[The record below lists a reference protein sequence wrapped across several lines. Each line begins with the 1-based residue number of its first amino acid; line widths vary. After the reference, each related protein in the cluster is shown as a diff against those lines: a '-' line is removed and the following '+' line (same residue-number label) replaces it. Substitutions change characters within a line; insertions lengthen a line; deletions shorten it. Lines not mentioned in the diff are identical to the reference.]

1 MTQAIM
7 IQPRPCSL
15 VQNVMIQPKPCTLS
29 HTIMIEPKH
38 MITDGR
44 TDRGQ

>member
-15 VQNVMIQPKPCTLS
+15 VQNVMIQPKPCTS